1 MFEGTMID
9 GSILQETQANRDL
22 FTRVLI
28 DEIDG
33 VVAPLLRLDERA
45 RASIIALVGAAQLIT
60 AYQRLHANRAD
71 NVGDDFDAIL
81 YSLHPDGAALL
92 AGLRTTGLAESVAY
106 GWTLALHRNE
116 QSDEDEAGA
125 THRAAAEVAC
135 AMSHLDALMDVL
147 KSLRLPV
154 PVASDRPQNAR
165 PAVIDF
171 PPDWE
176 PARHDM

>member
-9 GSILQETQANRDL
+9 RSILQETQANRDL
-22 FTRVLI
+22 FARVLI

-33 VVAPLLRLDERA
+33 IVAPLLRLDERA

-60 AYQRLHANRAD
+60 AYQRSQRSAD
-71 NVGDDFDAIL
+71 GVGDDFDAIL

-106 GWTLALHRNE
+106 GWTLALQRNE
-116 QSDEDEAGA
+116 HSDEGEAGA

-147 KSLRLPV
+147 KRLRLPV
-154 PVASDRPQNAR
+154 PVASDRPQSAR
-165 PAVIDF
+165 PAVMDF
-171 PPDWE
+171 PQNWE
-176 PARHDM
+176 PARRDM

>member
-1 MFEGTMID
+1 MID
-9 GSILQETQANRDL
+9 RSILQETQANRDL
-22 FTRVLI
+22 FARVLI

-60 AYQRLHANRAD
+60 AYERSRTHSAD
-71 NVGDDFDAIL
+71 RVGDDFDAIL

-106 GWTLALHRNE
+106 GWTLALCRNE
-116 QSDEDEAGA
+116 QDDEGEARA

-147 KSLRLPV
+147 KRLRLPV
-154 PVASDRPQNAR
+154 PVASDRPHGAR
-165 PAVIDF
+165 PAVVDF
-171 PPDWE
+171 PPNWE
-176 PARHDM
+176 PARCDM